1 MQNEKHEI
9 TEFFETWRTL
19 SHDSGLGL
27 ACIIGCKTPLT
38 VTDNRVT
45 LVYIA
50 RFGNRRFFRCRHCG
64 CLT

>member
-1 MQNEKHEI
+1 MQTEKHEI

-50 RFGNRRFFRCRHCG
+50 RFVS
-64 CLT
+64 